1 MILYNIHTMPENYFI
16 DLNFDQ
22 SDDLAKGEYE
32 KCIFK
37 SCNFGDCDFSNF
49 KFISCIFIGCN
60 LSLVKIKNTVFND
73 VTFNEC
79 KLLGL
84 HFDTCNVFG
93 LSFSFDG
100 CQLNHASFY
109 KLNIKRTTFKNT
121 ILEET
126 DFAEADLTGS
136 VFDHCNLS
144 HATFDRTVLEKTD
157 FRTSYNFS
165 IDPEK
170 NRIKK
175 AKFSTMGL
183 SGLLEKYDIEIDD

>member
-1 MILYNIHTMPENYFI
+1 
-16 DLNFDQ
+16 
-22 SDDLAKGEYE
+22 
-32 KCIFK
+32 
-37 SCNFGDCDFSNF
+37 
-49 KFISCIFIGCN
+49 
-60 LSLVKIKNTVFND
+60 
-73 VTFNEC
+73 
-79 KLLGL
+79 
-84 HFDTCNVFG
+84 
-93 LSFSFDG
+93 
-100 CQLNHASFY
+100 
-109 KLNIKRTTFKNT
+109 
-121 ILEET
+121 LEET